1 MQIAILLIFDQS
13 LSKCFIFVHKDLGWR
28 LKLAHLHTTFGFIDG
43 FINNSTE
50 ADVDVNV
57 NLVFN
62 QTMKTS
68 KDAIYTISDLSQRFD
83 ITTRAIRFYESEGLL
98 SPAREGQK
106 RLYSQKDY
114 TTLKLILRG
123 KRLGWSLAE
132 SRELIQMYQPEQNN
146 QAQYQKVLEKVAD
159 SRQRLQQQ
167 MNDIHVML
175 LELDEHEAR
184 VKEALD
190 TRR

>member
-1 MQIAILLIFDQS
+1 
-13 LSKCFIFVHKDLGWR
+13 
-28 LKLAHLHTTFGFIDG
+28 
-43 FINNSTE
+43 
-50 ADVDVNV
+50 
-57 NLVFN
+57 
-62 QTMKTS
+62 MKTS
-68 KDAIYTISDLSQRFD
+68 KDTIYTISDLSQRFD

-190 TRR
+190 AKR